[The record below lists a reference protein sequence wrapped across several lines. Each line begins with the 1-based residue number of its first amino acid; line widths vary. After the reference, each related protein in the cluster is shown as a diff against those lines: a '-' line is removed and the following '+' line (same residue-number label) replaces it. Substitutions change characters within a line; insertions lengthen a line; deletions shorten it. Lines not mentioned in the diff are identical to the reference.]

1 MKIIQ
6 SSNYNHKR
14 SSDLSGKLVWVM
26 AALLG
31 SSALS
36 ALASDPVGVYAF
48 VDKIVLEPSDGAPER
63 IQVWGGFAL
72 AQGSSYDYTPATRG
86 YMYFKLNPGKE
97 EICRNEWND
106 LKSVAG
112 TGQIVTFGRRHA
124 DNGTVRKTDSKPANP
139 DVYPTGWGMTK
150 TKKSDYG
157 PVKQLLALREGKPGT
172 AKGPAK

>member
-48 VDKIVLEPSDGAPER
+48 VDKIVLEPSDGAPQR
-63 IQVWGGFAL
+63 IR
-72 AQGSSYDYTPATRG
+72 SR
-86 YMYFKLNPGKE
+86 
-97 EICRNEWND
+97 
-106 LKSVAG
+106 
-112 TGQIVTFGRRHA
+112 
-124 DNGTVRKTDSKPANP
+124 
-139 DVYPTGWGMTK
+139 
-150 TKKSDYG
+150 
-157 PVKQLLALREGKPGT
+157 
-172 AKGPAK
+172 